1 MEEDGCIQVKKVQK
15 MNIQSFST
23 HLRLTESLFFS
34 GASLQNS
41 FAAFSYTPEGAADL
55 FKNV

>member
-1 MEEDGCIQVKKVQK
+1 
-15 MNIQSFST
+15 MNIQSSST

>member
-1 MEEDGCIQVKKVQK
+1 MEEDGCIQVKKSSKNEYSVILYSSEADGK
-15 MNIQSFST
+15 SV
-23 HLRLTESLFFS
+23 FS